1 MDHSKKHILI
11 INSKDKLGSSASEYD
26 ADFKLP
32 SDCQQCHHIQFK
44 EMSFTNL
51 LYNITSSNNRLDYE
65 FNALNSSVTIT
76 PGYYDLATLT
86 TALNSAQ
93 SDLVFTANNVTKKY
107 DVTSVSASYIRLTG
121 TINKVIG
128 FTTLQ
133 TASTA
138 YSGNQPFN
146 LIRTNYIHVLTEGL
160 ADSDNVLSSDGKRYG
175 IIASVP
181 LTLPYGYV
189 VTRSEDKDSS
199 DESIM
204 NSHINL
210 SLINIKLV
218 DDDFN
223 VIENNGGGWVL
234 SFCVY
239 RR

>member
-11 INSKDKLGSSASEYD
+11 INSKDRLASSASEYD

-32 SDCQQCHHIQFK
+32 SDCQMCHHVQFK

-51 LYNITSSNNRLDYE
+51 LYNITSSNNRLDYV
-65 FNALNSSVTIT
+65 FNAVNKSVTIT
-76 PGYYDLATLT
+76 PGYYELSTLT

-107 DVTSVSASYIRLTG
+107 DVTSASPSFILLTG

-133 TASTA
+133 TAATA
-138 YSGNQPFN
+138 YSGNLPFN

-160 ADSDNVLSSDGKRYG
+160 ADSDNVLASDGKRYG

-204 NSHINL
+204 NAHINL
-210 SLINIKLV
+210 SLVNIKLV

-234 SFCVY
+234 SFSVY